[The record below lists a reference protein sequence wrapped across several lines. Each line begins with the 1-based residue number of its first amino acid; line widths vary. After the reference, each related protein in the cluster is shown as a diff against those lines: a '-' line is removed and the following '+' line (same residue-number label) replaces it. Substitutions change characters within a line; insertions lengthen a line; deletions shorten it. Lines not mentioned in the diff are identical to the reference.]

1 MTLDRGV
8 CVVSIDT
15 EMAWGEAHRRD
26 APPGDYG
33 GERDAIL
40 GVLSTLERHGI
51 GATWAFVGHL
61 FLDRCN
67 RPAHPEVVRP
77 DFAWLDGDWFDVDPC
92 SSLDRA
98 PAYYARDMVEAV
110 RASSVPQEVGCH
122 SFAHV
127 MAGEPGCSREAFVSD
142 LAACQALAGGE
153 LRSFVYPRNSVGHVD
168 ALTAAGFT
176 AFRGR
181 APVPFAGRPAP
192 VRAAL
197 RAADRARPLAGS
209 AVRPARHASGVWDVP
224 QTFLLAPA
232 TRRAWLPVGV
242 WARRPIARLRQ
253 AARERSLF
261 HLWFHPYNVT
271 ADQARALAALD
282 RVCAEAARLRDAG
295 RLDVLTMGALAASL

>member
-1 MTLDRGV
+1 M
-8 CVVSIDT
+8 
-15 EMAWGEAHRRD
+15 
-26 APPGDYG
+26 
-33 GERDAIL
+33 
-40 GVLSTLERHGI
+40 
-51 GATWAFVGHL
+51 
-61 FLDRCN
+61 
-67 RPAHPEVVRP
+67 RP

-168 ALTAAGFT
+168 ALAAAGFT

-242 WARRPIARLRQ
+242 VGPPPDRPAPPGRPRAVAVPPLVPPLQRHGRPGPGAGGPRQGVRRGRPPAGRGPPRRPHDGRPGRRTVMGETILAVRWSCQRPHWAAT
-253 AARERSLF
+253 AARSA
-261 HLWFHPYNVT
+261 
-271 ADQARALAALD
+271 ADGRAS
-282 RVCAEAARLRDAG
+282 VG
-295 RLDVLTMGALAASL
+295 G